1 MTITNPYD
9 CLSMNYQILI
19 FLKGMAY
26 RHNMF
31 VTLGSENQR
40 SRFEELIERDVIP
53 NLSWEYNDDG
63 ARYFWE
69 CMVHD
74 QSIGV
79 GQPKSFMPSHS
90 P

>member
-53 NLSWEYNDDG
+53 NLS
-63 ARYFWE
+63 
-69 CMVHD
+69 
-74 QSIGV
+74 
-79 GQPKSFMPSHS
+79 
-90 P
+90 